1 VNRWK
6 AETALLGNTIIW
18 GASFVIVKGALA
30 GVSPILFI
38 ALRFSLAA
46 LVLLVI
52 FRRRSKP
59 WRAAR
64 GDLHAGLLVGALLF
78 LGFLL
83 QTIGLQFTTPP
94 KSAFLTGMTS
104 VTVPLLAGLVY
115 RIRPQRSEV
124 LGLLTAT
131 AGMSLM
137 TLEGPI
143 GAINRG
149 DVLTLGCAV
158 AFAGHIVTLG
168 HFSEKMSFEALS
180 VIQVATAAVLAG
192 ALFWW
197 VEPARV
203 TWRPGVVAAILV
215 TGLLGTALAFTVQAW
230 AQQFTSSART
240 ALIFTLEPLFAWLTS
255 YLFVG
260 EGLSGRAAAGAA
272 LILGGVLLVE
282 TKPLNPRLHPS
293 EWRLREGRYNKG

>member
-1 VNRWK
+1 MSRWK
-6 AETALLGNTIIW
+6 ADAALLGNTIIW
-18 GASFVIVKGALA
+18 GASFVIVKEALA
-30 GVSPILFI
+30 GVSPILFL
-38 ALRFSLAA
+38 ALRFSLAT
-46 LVLLVI
+46 LVLLAI
-52 FRRRSKP
+52 FHRRSGAKP
-59 WRAAR
+59 VSRR
-64 GDLHAGLLVGALLF
+64 EFHAGMLVGALLF

-104 VTVPLLAGLVY
+104 VAVPLVAAVVY
-115 RIRPQRSEV
+115 RIRPQRSEL

-143 GAINRG
+143 GSMNRG

-158 AFAGHIVTLG
+158 AYAGHIVTLG

-180 VIQVATAAVLAG
+180 VIQVGTAAALAL

-197 VEPARV
+197 AEPAHIA
-203 TWRPGVVAAILV
+203 WRSNVVAAILV
-215 TGLLGTALAFTVQAW
+215 TGLLCTAWAFTVQAW
-230 AQQFTSSART
+230 AQQHTSSART
-240 ALIFTLEPLFAWLTS
+240 ALIFTLEPVFAWLTS
-255 YLFVG
+255 YFFVG
-260 EGLSGRAAAGAA
+260 EGLSARAAGGAA

-293 EWRLREGRYNKG
+293 K

>member
-1 VNRWK
+1 VSRAK
-6 AETALLGNTIIW
+6 AETALVGNTILW

-30 GVSPILFI
+30 GISPILFL

-46 LVLLVI
+46 LVLLAL
-52 FRRRSKP
+52 FHRRP
-59 WRAAR
+59 GPRAVAR
-64 GDLHAGLLVGALLF
+64 REFHAGVLVGALLF

-83 QTIGLQFTTPP
+83 QTVGLQFTTPP

-104 VTVPLLAGLVY
+104 VAVPLVAALVY
-115 RIRPQRSEV
+115 RIRPQRSEL

-143 GAINRG
+143 GSMNRG

-168 HFSEKMSFEALS
+168 HFSEKLSFEALS
-180 VIQVATAAVLAG
+180 LIQVATAAVLAL
-192 ALFWW
+192 ALVGW
-197 VEPARV
+197 VEPARI
-203 TWRPGVVAAILV
+203 TWRANLVAAVLV
-215 TGLLGTALAFTVQAW
+215 TGLLCTAWAFTVQAW
-230 AQQFTSSART
+230 AQQYTSSART
-240 ALIFTLEPLFAWLTS
+240 ALIFTLEPVFAWLTS

-260 EGLSGRAAAGAA
+260 EGLSARAAAGAA

-293 EWRLREGRYNKG
+293 D

>member
-1 VNRWK
+1 VSRWK

-30 GVSPILFI
+30 GVSPILFV

-46 LVLLVI
+46 LVLLAI
-52 FRRRSKP
+52 FRRRWPAWSLV
-59 WRAAR
+59 RR
-64 GDLHAGLLVGALLF
+64 EIHAGMLVGALLF

-83 QTIGLQFTTPP
+83 QTVGLQFTTAP

-115 RIRPQRSEV
+115 KTRPRRSEL

-143 GAINRG
+143 GSMNRG

-180 VIQVATAAVLAG
+180 VIQVATAAALAG

-197 VEPARV
+197 VEPARL
-203 TWRPGVVAAILV
+203 TWRFNLVAAILV
-215 TGLLGTALAFTVQAW
+215 MGLLGTALAFTVQAW
-230 AQQFTSSART
+230 AQQYTSSART
-240 ALIFTLEPLFAWLTS
+240 ALIFTLEPVFAWLTS

-260 EGLSGRAAAGAA
+260 EGLSVRAAAGAA

-282 TKPLNPRLHPS
+282 TKPFNPRLHPS
-293 EWRLREGRYNKG
+293 E

>member
-1 VNRWK
+1 VSRWK
-6 AETALLGNTIIW
+6 AETALLGNTILW

-30 GVSPILFI
+30 GISPILFL

-46 LVLLVI
+46 LVLLAV
-52 FRRRSKP
+52 FRRRP
-59 WRAAR
+59 GARAVGR
-64 GDLHAGLLVGALLF
+64 REFQAGVLVGTLLF

-83 QTIGLQFTTPP
+83 QTVGLEFTTPP

-104 VTVPLLAGLVY
+104 VAVPLVAALVY
-115 RIRPQRSEV
+115 RIRPQRSEL

-143 GAINRG
+143 GSMNRG

-180 VIQVATAAVLAG
+180 LIQVATAAVLAG

-197 VEPARV
+197 VEPARIA
-203 TWRPGVVAAILV
+203 WRANLLAAILV
-215 TGLLGTALAFTVQAW
+215 TGLLCTAWAFTVQAW
-230 AQQFTSSART
+230 AQQYTSSART
-240 ALIFTLEPLFAWLTS
+240 ALIFTLEPVFAWLTS
-255 YLFVG
+255 YFFVG
-260 EGLSGRAAAGAA
+260 EGLSARAAAGAA

-293 EWRLREGRYNKG
+293 N

>member
-1 VNRWK
+1 MSRWK
-6 AETALLGNTIIW
+6 AETALLGNTILW

-30 GVSPILFI
+30 GISPILFL

-46 LVLLVI
+46 LVLLAV
-52 FRRRSKP
+52 FRRRQGA
-59 WRAAR
+59 RAVGR
-64 GDLHAGLLVGALLF
+64 REFQAGVLVGTLLF

-83 QTIGLQFTTPP
+83 QTVGLEFTTPP

-104 VTVPLLAGLVY
+104 VAVPLVAALVY
-115 RIRPQRSEV
+115 RIRPQRSEL

-143 GAINRG
+143 GSMNRG

-180 VIQVATAAVLAG
+180 LIQVATAVVLAG

-197 VEPARV
+197 VEPARIA
-203 TWRPGVVAAILV
+203 WRANLLAAILV
-215 TGLLGTALAFTVQAW
+215 TGLLCTAWAFTVQAW
-230 AQQFTSSART
+230 AQQYTSSART
-240 ALIFTLEPLFAWLTS
+240 ALIFTLEPVFAWLTS
-255 YLFVG
+255 YFFVG
-260 EGLSGRAAAGAA
+260 EGLSARAAAGAA

-293 EWRLREGRYNKG
+293 N

>member
-1 VNRWK
+1 MNRWK
-6 AETALLGNTIIW
+6 AEAALLGNTVVW
-18 GASFVIVKGALA
+18 GTSFVIVKGALG

-38 ALRFSLAA
+38 ALRFSLAT
-46 LVLLVI
+46 LVLLAI
-52 FRRRSKP
+52 FRRRL
-59 WRAAR
+59 RAWSGAR
-64 GDLHAGLLVGALLF
+64 REFHAAVLVGALLF

-83 QTIGLQFTTPP
+83 QTLGLQFTTAP

-115 RIRPQRSEV
+115 KIRPQRSEL
-124 LGLLTAT
+124 LGLLAAT

-143 GAINRG
+143 GSMNRG
-149 DVLTLGCAV
+149 DVLTVGCAV

-180 VIQVATAAVLAG
+180 VIQVATAAALAG
-192 ALFWW
+192 TLFWW
-197 VEPARV
+197 VEPVRLV
-203 TWRPGVVAAILV
+203 WRPGVAPAILV

-240 ALIFTLEPLFAWLTS
+240 ALIFTLEPVFAWLTS

-260 EGLSGRAAAGAA
+260 EGLSRRAAAGAA
-272 LILGGVLLVE
+272 LILGGVILVE
-282 TKPLNPRLHPS
+282 TKLLNPRLHPTD
-293 EWRLREGRYNKG
+293 

>member
-1 VNRWK
+1 MSRWK
-6 AETALLGNTIIW
+6 ADTALLGNTIIW

-30 GVSPILFI
+30 GVSPILFL

-46 LVLLVI
+46 LVLAAI
-52 FRRRSKP
+52 FRRRLL
-59 WRAAR
+59 AR
-64 GDLHAGLLVGALLF
+64 GMARRDFRAGMVVGTLLF

-83 QTIGLQFTTPP
+83 QTVGLQFTTAP

-104 VTVPLLAGLVY
+104 VTVPLLASLVY
-115 RIRPQRSEV
+115 RIRPQRSEL

-143 GAINRG
+143 GAMNRG
-149 DVLTLGCAV
+149 DVLTLGCAI
-158 AFAGHIVTLG
+158 AFAAHIVTLG

-180 VIQVATAAVLAG
+180 VIQVTAVAALAG
-192 ALFWW
+192 MLFWW
-197 VEPARV
+197 VEPARM
-203 TWRPGVVAAILV
+203 TWRFSTVAAILA

-230 AQQFTSSART
+230 AQQYTSSART
-240 ALIFTLEPLFAWLTS
+240 ALIFTLEPVFAWLTS

-260 EGLSGRAAAGAA
+260 EGLSVRAAAGAA

-293 EWRLREGRYNKG
+293 E

>member
-1 VNRWK
+1 VSRWK

-30 GVSPILFI
+30 GISPIRFLAF
-38 ALRFSLAA
+38 RFSLATV
-46 LVLLVI
+46 VLLAI
-52 FRRRSKP
+52 FRRRP
-59 WRAAR
+59 GARPAAR
-64 GDLHAGLLVGALLF
+64 RELRAGMLVGALLF

-83 QTIGLQFTTPP
+83 QTVGLQFTTAP

-104 VTVPLLAGLVY
+104 VAVPLVGALVY
-115 RIRPQRSEV
+115 RIRPQRSEL

-143 GAINRG
+143 GSMNRG
-149 DVLTLGCAV
+149 DLLTLGCAV
-158 AFAGHIVTLG
+158 AYAGHIVTLG

-180 VIQVATAAVLAG
+180 VIQIATAAALAG

-197 VEPARV
+197 AEPARIV
-203 TWRPGVVAAILV
+203 WRPNLVAAILV
-215 TGLLGTALAFTVQAW
+215 TGLLCTAWAFTIQAW
-230 AQQFTSSART
+230 AQQYTSSART
-240 ALIFTLEPLFAWLTS
+240 ALIFTLEPVFAWLTS

-260 EGLSGRAAAGAA
+260 EGLSARAAAGAV

-293 EWRLREGRYNKG
+293 D

>member
-6 AETALLGNTIIW
+6 AEAALLGNTVVW
-18 GASFVIVKGALA
+18 GTSFVIVKGALG

-38 ALRFSLAA
+38 ALRFSLAT
-46 LVLLVI
+46 LVLLAI
-52 FRRRSKP
+52 FRRRL
-59 WRAAR
+59 RAWSGAR
-64 GDLHAGLLVGALLF
+64 REFHAAVLVGALLF

-83 QTIGLQFTTPP
+83 QTLGLQFTTAP

-115 RIRPQRSEV
+115 KIRPQRSEL
-124 LGLLTAT
+124 LGLLAAT

-143 GAINRG
+143 GSMNRG
-149 DVLTLGCAV
+149 DVLTVGCAV

-180 VIQVATAAVLAG
+180 VIQVATAAALAG
-192 ALFWW
+192 TLFWW
-197 VEPARV
+197 VEPVRLV
-203 TWRPGVVAAILV
+203 WRPGVAPAILV

-240 ALIFTLEPLFAWLTS
+240 ALIFTLEPVFAWLTS

-260 EGLSGRAAAGAA
+260 EGLSRRAAAGAA
-272 LILGGVLLVE
+272 LILGGVILVE
-282 TKPLNPRLHPS
+282 TKLLNPRLHPTD
-293 EWRLREGRYNKG
+293 

>member
-1 VNRWK
+1 VSRWK

-30 GVSPILFI
+30 GVSPILFV

-46 LVLLVI
+46 LVLAAI
-52 FRRRSKP
+52 FRRRS
-59 WRAAR
+59 RAWGMAHR
-64 GDLHAGLLVGALLF
+64 EFRAGLLVGGLLF

-83 QTIGLQFTTPP
+83 QTAGLKFTTAP

-104 VTVPLLAGLVY
+104 VTVPLLAALVY
-115 RIRPQRSEV
+115 KVRPQRSEL
-124 LGLLTAT
+124 LGLLVAT
-131 AGMSLM
+131 AGMGLM
-137 TLEGPI
+137 TLEGPV
-143 GAINRG
+143 GSMNRG

-180 VIQVATAAVLAG
+180 VIQVTTAAALAA

-197 VEPARV
+197 VEPARIA
-203 TWRPGVVAAILV
+203 WRLNLVAAILV
-215 TGLLGTALAFTVQAW
+215 TGLLCTAWAFTVQAW
-230 AQQFTSSART
+230 AQQYTSSART
-240 ALIFTLEPLFAWLTS
+240 ALIFTLEPVFAWLTS

-260 EGLSGRAAAGAA
+260 EGLSLRAAAGAA
-272 LILGGVLLVE
+272 LILGGVLVVE
-282 TKPLNPRLHPS
+282 TKPFNPRLHPS
-293 EWRLREGRYNKG
+293 E

>member
-1 VNRWK
+1 MSRWK
-6 AETALLGNTIIW
+6 AETALLGNTILW

-30 GVSPILFI
+30 RISPILFL
-38 ALRFSLAA
+38 AFRFSLAA
-46 LVLLVI
+46 VVLLAI
-52 FRRRSKP
+52 FRRRP
-59 WRAAR
+59 GARAIAR
-64 GDLHAGLLVGALLF
+64 REVRAGMLVGALLF

-83 QTIGLQFTTPP
+83 QTVGLQFTTTP

-104 VTVPLLAGLVY
+104 VAVPLVGALVY
-115 RIRPQRSEV
+115 RIRPQRSEL

-143 GAINRG
+143 GSMNRG
-149 DVLTLGCAV
+149 DLLTLGCAV
-158 AFAGHIVTLG
+158 AYAGHIVTLG

-180 VIQVATAAVLAG
+180 VIQIATAAALAG

-197 VEPARV
+197 AEPAHIV
-203 TWRPGVVAAILV
+203 WRPNLVAAILV
-215 TGLLGTALAFTVQAW
+215 TGLLCTAWAFTIQAW
-230 AQQFTSSART
+230 AQQYTSSART
-240 ALIFTLEPLFAWLTS
+240 ALIFTLEPVFAWLTS

-260 EGLSGRAAAGAA
+260 EGLSARAAAGAA

-293 EWRLREGRYNKG
+293 D